1 MTSASESSATK
12 ARPVDTKKV
21 HIADTELT
29 LENWHKHV
37 NWLNITLI
45 IGVPLIG
52 LAATAWVP
60 LQFKT
65 AVWAVVY
72 YFCTGLGITAGMTLS
87 FFWNIIIMTTNKI
100 QTNWTAT

>member
-1 MTSASESSATK
+1 M
-12 ARPVDTKKV
+12 KKV

-37 NWLNITLI
+37 NWLNVVLI
-45 IGVPLIG
+45 VGVPLMG
-52 LAATAWVP
+52 CVATAWVP

-72 YFCTGLGITAGMTLS
+72 YFFTGLGITAGMSPEWPRKKGFL
-87 FFWNIIIMTTNKI
+87 
-100 QTNWTAT
+100 